1 MNIGVIIGRI
11 GGTDGVA
18 QETDKWITVLRSM
31 GHRVY
36 AIAGQYQERS
46 PDPLTETHCPEM
58 SFSSPESFLSQ
69 KKAFFYPE
77 TDAQELIEEIRHHST
92 VIRDCIIAWIEQR
105 KLDLIISENAS
116 SLPSHLEMGFA
127 IRSVLRKTGIPAIT
141 HDHDFAWD
149 RGDRYRSPQPRI
161 NEFVEEIFPL
171 RSDRVIHAV
180 INTHAASL
188 LKERYGCDPEVVP
201 NVMDFDQSFGNKNP
215 NSAQLC
221 KKLGLSSE
229 DILLVQATRILRR
242 KGIDTAIRLVHAL
255 NNARVKL
262 LITGSYP
269 DDAGSAYYQ
278 ELLGLVDELKLQD
291 QVHFAHSQFL
301 PKRPSRNPGKLM
313 FSASDAYAC
322 AAACTYFSRHEGFGN
337 EFVEAVLARKPI
349 FVNNY
354 EPVFMPEIG
363 SKGFKTVMIQHG
375 NLTGEAIEEIA
386 EILYDPVKA
395 GEMAAFNFQ
404 LGKRYFSFETL
415 RMKLQTLLNRALK
428 TSDN

>member
-18 QETDKWITVLRSM
+18 QEADKWIGVLRSM

-36 AIAGQYQERS
+36 TISGQYQERS
-46 PDPLTETHCPEM
+46 PDPLTETVCSEM
-58 SFSSPESFLSQ
+58 SFSSPVSFRSQ

-77 TDAQELIEEIRHHST
+77 TDARELIDEIRHHSK
-92 VIRDCIIAWIEQR
+92 VIRDCLIAWIEQR
-105 KLDLIISENAS
+105 QLDLIISENAS

-149 RGDRYRSPQPRI
+149 RGDRYRSTQPRI

-180 INTHAASL
+180 INTHAAHL

-201 NVMDFDQSFGNKNP
+201 NVMDFDQPFGIKNHY
-215 NSAQLC
+215 SAQLC
-221 KKLGLSSE
+221 EKLGVSTK

-291 QVHFAHSQFL
+291 QVHFAHSLFY
-301 PKRPSRNPGKLM
+301 PKGPSRNRGNLK

-322 AAACTYFSRHEGFGN
+322 ATACTYFSRYEGFGN
-337 EFVEAVLARKPI
+337 EFVEAILAQKPV

-363 SKGFKTVMIQHG
+363 SKGFKTVMIEHG
-375 NLTGEAIEEIA
+375 NLTGEAVEEIA
-386 EILYDPVKA
+386 DILYDPAKA
-395 GEMAAFNFQ
+395 REMATVNFQ
-404 LGKRYFSFETL
+404 LGKAHFSFETL
-415 RMKLQTLLNRALK
+415 RIKLQTLLDRAVH
-428 TSDN
+428 TPVD